1 MAATIVIGTIL
12 PIPFFII
19 KEWPSNWRVA
29 FAKKFCSGYAN
40 YMPDPSKWRTE
51 TLAIG
56 GYDHNLKMLASW
68 KAWKKRP
75 YISSA

>member
-1 MAATIVIGTIL
+1 MTATIVIGTIL

-29 FAKKFCSGYAN
+29 FAEKFCSGYAN

-51 TLAIG
+51 ILAIG
-56 GYDHNLKMLASW
+56 GYDHNLKMLAS
-68 KAWKKRP
+68 
-75 YISSA
+75 